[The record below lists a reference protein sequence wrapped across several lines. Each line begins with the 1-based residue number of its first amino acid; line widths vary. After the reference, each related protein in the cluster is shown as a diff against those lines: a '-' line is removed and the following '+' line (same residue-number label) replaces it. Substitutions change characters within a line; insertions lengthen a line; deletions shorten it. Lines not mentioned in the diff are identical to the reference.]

1 MMKRLFSPL
10 ILATLILTGCQAQP
24 QGKFT
29 PEQIAAMKSYG
40 FTESAGDWS
49 LGLSDT
55 ILFDKNDYKLRPE
68 SQKQIQSMASRLSS
82 TGLNHARLDGHTDNY
97 GEDSYNEALSLKRAN
112 VVADAWA
119 QGANVPRTNLTTQGL
134 GKKYPVASNQT
145 AKGRAENRR
154 VAIVISTP

>member
-1 MMKRLFSPL
+1 MLKRLLSPFLLLLL
-10 ILATLILTGCQAQP
+10 IVAGCQAP

-40 FTESAGDWS
+40 FTEVSGDWS
-49 LGLSDT
+49 LGLSDN

-68 SQKQIQSMASRLSS
+68 SEKQIQEMASKLAA

-119 QGANVPRTNLTTQGL
+119 QGANIPRTNLTTQGL
-134 GKKYPVASNQT
+134 GKKYPIASNQT
-145 AKGRAENRR
+145 SKGRAENRR
-154 VAIVISTP
+154 VAVVIATP